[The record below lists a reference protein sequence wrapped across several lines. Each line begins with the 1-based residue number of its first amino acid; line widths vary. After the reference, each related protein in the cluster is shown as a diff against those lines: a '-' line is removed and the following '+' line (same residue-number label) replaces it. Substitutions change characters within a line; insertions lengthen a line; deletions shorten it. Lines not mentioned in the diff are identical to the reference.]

1 MIRFLLGLCL
11 HVFALKKKKK
21 KKKKNVY
28 RKLLQ
33 EIRFIE
39 KLQSVQ
45 VPFTIETEVK
55 DMFQLKNKM
64 IGSENNNK
72 LKRIY

>member
-1 MIRFLLGLCL
+1 M
-11 HVFALKKKKK
+11 
-21 KKKKNVY
+21 
-28 RKLLQ
+28 
-33 EIRFIE
+33 
-39 KLQSVQ
+39 QSVQ
-45 VPFTIETEVK
+45 VPFTTETEVK